1 MFILPLLLSVS
12 SKGLVL
18 THGMNYL
25 IILNSMALLMM
36 LQWPVIIVHGHN
48 GKFKPLYSLWCSS
61 FNAFKRHRVGIY
73 PEAAKQSE
81 NRKTISQNYRELH
94 RVNVVGIWLVHKGL
108 HLVLHSA
115 GAILAFLIL
124 FEQGASYFH
133 FALAHPGTV
142 VFVFFKFLLKIF
154 ISSQEEKDR
163 MAALYKNVYGS
174 NCYCLMGRKATG
186 ADLNLL
192 TVPFLS

>member
-1 MFILPLLLSVS
+1 
-12 SKGLVL
+12 
-18 THGMNYL
+18 
-25 IILNSMALLMM
+25 MALLMM
-36 LQWPVIIVHGHN
+36 LQSPVITVNGHN
-48 GKFKPLYSLWCSS
+48 GKFKPLYSLWYSS
-61 FNAFKRHRVGIY
+61 FNAFKRYSVGIY
-73 PEAAKQSE
+73 PEAAKQSA

-94 RVNVVGIWLVHKGL
+94 RVSVMGIWLVHKDL

-133 FALAHPGTV
+133 FALGLTYYVAHLGMV
-142 VFVFFKFLLKIF
+142 VSVFFVFKFLLKIF
-154 ISSQEEKDR
+154 ISSHKEKDR

-174 NCYCLMGRKATG
+174 NCYCSMGRKATG

-192 TVPFLS
+192 IIPFLP